1 MEIRSGAPSNKK
13 ARFGPPATS
22 SSGGM
27 AVVARSG
34 VGPLSGSEKQESCP
48 DRISDLPDGVL
59 GEIISR
65 LSTKEGV
72 RTQILARRWRPVWRA
87 APLNLDCREI
97 PVPRLF
103 NPLDQVH
110 FELVTANS
118 ATPEELVRVTYTGT
132 FFRGEHVGEDN
143 SYDDSYLPEAILSGR
158 QSAVRRL
165 CIPASYLHCRHST
178 VDAWL
183 RSPRLNNLQV
193 LEFYY
198 LFPPC
203 LRQHDIGP
211 FSCPSLMPSPPALN
225 PQISSSLQTIAFAL
239 CKLPDNYVRALKL
252 PLLRRLSL
260 VDVDVSDVSLQSIIS
275 STSPTLE
282 SLLLVWTVR
291 HHCIRINSP
300 NLISIGISGYY
311 GKIVIEDA
319 SSLQRLLCDGDCK
332 KLRIVI
338 TSAPKLQV
346 MGKLSNIFSESGITN
361 DRIIIQVLTFNNT
374 FTSIHWY
381 KQVPCNSTFT
391 LLILCFI
398 LHEVFAD
405 SQHIHSG
412 SFYQDVVYQ
421 HGL

>member
-1 MEIRSGAPSNKK
+1 
-13 ARFGPPATS
+13 
-22 SSGGM
+22 
-27 AVVARSG
+27 
-34 VGPLSGSEKQESCP
+34 
-48 DRISDLPDGVL
+48 
-59 GEIISR
+59 
-65 LSTKEGV
+65 
-72 RTQILARRWRPVWRA
+72 
-87 APLNLDCREI
+87 
-97 PVPRLF
+97 
-103 NPLDQVH
+103 
-110 FELVTANS
+110 
-118 ATPEELVRVTYTGT
+118 
-132 FFRGEHVGEDN
+132 
-143 SYDDSYLPEAILSGR
+143 
-158 QSAVRRL
+158 
-165 CIPASYLHCRHST
+165 
-178 VDAWL
+178 
-183 RSPRLNNLQV
+183 
-193 LEFYY
+193 
-198 LFPPC
+198 
-203 LRQHDIGP
+203 
-211 FSCPSLMPSPPALN
+211 MPSPPALN

-239 CKLPDNYVRALKL
+239 CKLPDNYVRVLKL

-332 KLRIVI
+332 KLQIVI